1 MMAAPDLKQ
10 HPLSAAFPRMSA
22 DEFQELEDSI
32 TNNGVLNPIT
42 LFDGMVLDGWHRYQA
57 ATETSMDC
65 PAVEIEFSD
74 LAGAQDFV
82 LAQNKARRHISASQL
97 ALATTAVYQWR
108 PNGLNQFTE
117 KRVDTQC
124 PPSKTTA
131 ELAEISGVHPNTIKQ
146 AKAVQTHGAPE
157 VLEAVR
163 SGSMGL
169 PKAAA
174 IARLPKSEQ
183 AGALTR
189 PLAKRTIIS
198 ADEAPPNEDYAP
210 EEFDAVAVLS
220 EENDRLNDRLAAMAM
235 DATEEER
242 SAAHNTLIELRAKVR
257 TLEATLSAV
266 KISRDTFQ
274 NQVAEMQQQINRQ
287 RREIDRAT
295 GTRSA

>member
-1 MMAAPDLKQ
+1 MMAAPELKQ

-22 DEFQELEDSI
+22 DEFVELKDSI

-57 ATETSMDC
+57 ATETGMDC

-108 PNGLNQFTE
+108 GEGRVHLRTE
-117 KRVDTQC
+117 CVIAT
-124 PPSKTTA
+124 KTAKELA
-131 ELAEISGVHPNTIKQ
+131 ELAGVGVRSIQQ
-146 AKAVQTHGAPE
+146 AKEIQTHGAPE

-189 PLAKRTIIS
+189 PLAKRTNIS
-198 ADEAPPNEDYAP
+198 VDEVPPDEDYAP
-210 EEFDAVAVLS
+210 EEIDAVAVLS

-257 TLEATLSAV
+257 TLEATLGAV